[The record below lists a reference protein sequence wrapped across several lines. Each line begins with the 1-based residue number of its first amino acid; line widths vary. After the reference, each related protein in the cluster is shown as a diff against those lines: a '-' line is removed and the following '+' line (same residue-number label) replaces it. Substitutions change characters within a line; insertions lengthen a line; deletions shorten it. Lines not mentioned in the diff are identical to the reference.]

1 MSGFEVET
9 STEGDRAIVML
20 AGECDLT
27 TRVGLSSVLLDA
39 VARASDVVVD
49 LAAVTFL
56 DSSGIHELVAAHHA
70 ARERGGRLYVRNA
83 VGVAATVLE
92 LTGVGRLL
100 SRPAVGDDSEA
111 AVTDD

>member
-1 MSGFEVET
+1 MVQTQSNDHIRVAEGMSGQGRPHRDTSAVLCPADCFRVERSGWHDVPESPVDLWEPPPMSGFEMET

-49 LAAVTFL
+49 LAAVT
-56 DSSGIHELVAAHHA
+56 
-70 ARERGGRLYVRNA
+70 
-83 VGVAATVLE
+83 
-92 LTGVGRLL
+92 
-100 SRPAVGDDSEA
+100 
-111 AVTDD
+111 